1 LKGRPVPTIILV
13 RGWRVFF
20 YSNESNEPVHVHAEK
35 GDAECKLWLR
45 TDLYDVEEAWSH
57 NLTPRLRREIRKIVF
72 DHFDLILDE
81 WKRHWGESSDASD

>member
-1 LKGRPVPTIILV
+1 MPTIILV

-20 YSNESNEPVHVHAEK
+20 YSNESKEPIHVHAEK

-81 WKRHWGESSDASD
+81 WKRHWGASSDAGN